1 MCISIVFNTCMVSST
16 QNNLIHY
23 TSSPPQL
30 ARALTLRTLGWMSG
44 VVGENRRVQHL
55 IREALDAKESVELQA
70 AIMAAEKYA
79 AKSKLACEIHTHS

>member
-1 MCISIVFNTCMVSST
+1 MHGKQFSIPLYSS
-16 QNNLIHY
+16 L
-23 TSSPPQL
+23 SPQL

-55 IREALDAKESVELQA
+55 IREALDAKEFVELQA

-79 AKSKLACEIHTHS
+79 AKSKLVCEIDSPIPSLDTS